1 MTSDG
6 ILILAGM
13 LLAVLLP
20 MPHEL
25 VAALSPAPCDTSLN
39 NDVEFVV
46 RMVTVVLL
54 PTLLIALFGAPSS
67 KNGRR

>member
-20 MPHEL
+20 VPHEL
-25 VAALSPAPCDTSLN
+25 VAALSPAPSDTSLN

-54 PTLLIALFGAPSS
+54 PYLLIALFGAPSS

>member
-13 LLAVLLP
+13 LLAVVLP
-20 MPHEL
+20 VPHEL

-39 NDVEFVV
+39 HDVEFVV